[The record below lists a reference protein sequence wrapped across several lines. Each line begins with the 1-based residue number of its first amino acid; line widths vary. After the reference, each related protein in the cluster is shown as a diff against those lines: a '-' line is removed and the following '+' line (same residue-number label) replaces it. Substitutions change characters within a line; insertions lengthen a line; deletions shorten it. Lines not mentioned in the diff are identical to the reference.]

1 MTHRLWLAPMQGY
14 TELLF
19 RDVYADIFSGMDVAI
34 APFISA
40 LPKGNSKDREWN
52 DVLPDANVK
61 MPVIPQIMGNV
72 AEDLL
77 LLANRLYDRG
87 YPVVNLNLGCPYKM
101 VAKKKK
107 GSGILC
113 FPDEL
118 DALLETLVGG
128 MKGRL
133 SIKTRLGRHTREE
146 FHALVPIY
154 NRYPLEDLTVHPRT
168 GIQMYKGGPDL
179 DFFEEML
186 PEIRHRVIYNGDLWS
201 LSRFTALSHRFP
213 SISDW
218 MIGRWIIPNPF
229 LPAEIKGV
237 RFDEEEKRL
246 LLQRFHDAIFM
257 RQVERLDGPGH
268 VTSVMKAFWVYFKE
282 AFDDGDRL
290 FKPLRRIADPGIY
303 EDAVAQIFAG
313 RPAVADF
320 NRQA

>member
-1 MTHRLWLAPMQGY
+1 MQGY

-19 RDVYADIFSGMDVAI
+19 RDVYAEIFSGIDVAI
-34 APFISA
+34 APFISS

-52 DVLPDANVK
+52 DVLPEENTK
-61 MPVIPQIMGNV
+61 MPVIPQMMGNV

-107 GSGILC
+107 GSGMLC
-113 FPDEL
+113 FPEEL
-118 DALLETLVGG
+118 DALLETLIGG

-146 FHALVPIY
+146 FHTLIPIY
-154 NRYPLEDLTVHPRT
+154 NRYPLEELTVHPRT
-168 GIQMYKGGPDL
+168 GIQMYTGGPDL
-179 DFFEEML
+179 DFFEEVL
-186 PEIRHRVIYNGDLWS
+186 PKIRHRVVYNGDLWS

-218 MIGRWIIPNPF
+218 MIGRWIVPNPF
-229 LPAEIKGV
+229 LPAEIKGAT
-237 RFDEEEKRL
+237 FDEAEKRRL
-246 LLQRFHDAIFM
+246 LKQFHDAIFV

-282 AFDDGDRL
+282 AFEDGDRL
-290 FKPLRRIADPGIY
+290 FRPLRRIADPDIY
-303 EDAVAQIFAG
+303 EVAVAQIFAG
-313 RPAVADF
+313 NPAVTDF
-320 NRQA
+320 NREG